1 MSNQDYC
8 SSLPSGLGLG
18 SGIGLP
24 PRAAASATSGSL
36 RRGSI
41 GLPAI
46 GIGGFNVTSGPPNSP
61 GAWVHH
67 DARAAA
73 SVAAAASANT
83 QGEGTAPTTAAAA
96 GGSKSSGD
104 KPPRFQSTFQLA
116 QPGLGQ
122 SGLAAAMARAQDNGG
137 SPEGLGP
144 SPTAGGGSAGGGANG
159 SVCAGS
165 GAGTSTPR
173 SVTPSAGSLCRSSG
187 HDLQALVRP
196 LAPLHPGSL
205 PCAVALLFGR
215 PGMPARRLC
224 ERRPM
229 KVRARL

>member
-1 MSNQDYC
+1 M
-8 SSLPSGLGLG
+8 
-18 SGIGLP
+18 
-24 PRAAASATSGSL
+24 TSGSL

-67 DARAAA
+67 DSRAANSA
-73 SVAAAASANT
+73 TPAASAPATNI
-83 QGEGTAPTTAAAA
+83 QGEGTAPATAAAA
-96 GGSKSSGD
+96 GGSKPSGD
-104 KPPRFQSTFQLA
+104 KPPCFQSTFQLA
-116 QPGLGQ
+116 QLGLGQ
-122 SGLAAAMARAQDNGG
+122 SGLAAALARPQDNGG

-144 SPTAGGGSAGGGANG
+144 SPIAAGGSAGGGSTGGGANG

-173 SVTPSAGSLCRSSG
+173 SVTPSAGSLCRLSG

-196 LAPLHPGSL
+196 LAQLHPGSL
-205 PCAVALLFGR
+205 RCAAAMLFGR

-224 ERRPM
+224 ERLP
-229 KVRARL
+229 